1 MLGEMAAGI
10 SHDVNNTLTTIVG
23 TTEWLLRNAEIEDE
37 AREDLTHIRMSATDA
52 AVYIRRLQEAARQI
66 PGYSSRLKLAAGDPP
81 SGSCDMGLVDL
92 AAIVA
97 QVPQLSRPR
106 WSELVDRG
114 VPFEIVVDA
123 EPVPPVR
130 GSAPEIR
137 ELLVNLVFNAIDA
150 MRECGGRLVLQV
162 REVRGQVSVA
172 VIDQGKGIPVSVRP
186 HIFEPF
192 YTTKGKHGTG
202 LGLSMCWRI
211 AQKHGGVLEIDSNV
225 EQGTTV
231 TLTVPVERDAPAAA
245 QPVEHP
251 RPPMLATQRVL
262 LIDDQP
268 DVRYSLTEMLRALAA
283 RG

>member
-1 MLGEMAAGI
+1 MEGAQRTLAEAQEQIAATRHLSMLGEMAAGI

-66 PGYSSRLKLAAGDPP
+66 PGYSSRLKLAASDPP
-81 SGSCDMGLVDL
+81 SGSRDMGLVDL

-162 REVRGQVSVA
+162 REVRG
-172 VIDQGKGIPVSVRP
+172 
-186 HIFEPF
+186 
-192 YTTKGKHGTG
+192 
-202 LGLSMCWRI
+202 
-211 AQKHGGVLEIDSNV
+211 
-225 EQGTTV
+225 
-231 TLTVPVERDAPAAA
+231 
-245 QPVEHP
+245 
-251 RPPMLATQRVL
+251 
-262 LIDDQP
+262 
-268 DVRYSLTEMLRALAA
+268 
-283 RG
+283 